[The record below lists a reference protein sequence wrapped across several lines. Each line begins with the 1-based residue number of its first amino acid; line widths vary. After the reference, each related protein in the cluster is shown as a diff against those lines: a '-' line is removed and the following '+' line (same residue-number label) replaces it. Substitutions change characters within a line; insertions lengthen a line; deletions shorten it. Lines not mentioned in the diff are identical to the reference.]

1 MLGGLL
7 PSSRAAVIRPVITR
21 AALVLGAFVSCCW
34 IAGAT
39 PSFAQVSGQVIWQM
53 ATEYP
58 QSSLSG
64 SGLSTFGKL
73 MAARTKGFVTTT
85 NAFDNELKITSANM
99 IEAARDRRIAG
110 GDAFA
115 GPLEATDPIFG
126 LASLPFVVQ
135 SIDAA
140 KAVNGKA
147 KPLYSDALKARGL
160 RLLYITIWPATGI
173 WSTRPIKSPDDLKQM
188 AIRAYDNNSAEVMR
202 AVGAAAEYLPFNEAI
217 ARIKDHKLNAILTS
231 GDGGAGRK
239 LWDDLRFFT
248 AINYAIPVSIAF
260 VREADFA
267 ALAPDMQEQVIAAAD
282 ETERSQ
288 HELLTNRTA
297 ENYKRME
304 ANGVT
309 IEASPSA
316 SVIAALKAAG
326 GKPVSAWRAKV
337 SPEAGAL
344 LDLATR

>member
-1 MLGGLL
+1 MSSGLL
-7 PSSRAAVIRPVITR
+7 PSSRAVAMRPVIMR
-21 AALVLGAFVSCCW
+21 VVLVLGTLVSCCW
-34 IAGAT
+34 IAWAT
-39 PSFAQVSGQVIWQM
+39 PSVAQVSGQVTWQM

-58 QSSLSG
+58 QSSISG
-64 SGLSTFGKL
+64 AGLSTFGNL
-73 MAARTKGFVTTT
+73 VAARTKGLVTTT

-99 IEAARDRRIAG
+99 IQAARDRRIAG

-135 SIDAA
+135 SIEAA
-140 KAVNGKA
+140 KTVNGKA

-160 RLLYITIWPATGI
+160 KLLYITIWPATGV

-202 AVGAAAEYLPFNEAI
+202 AVGAVAEFLPFNEAI
-217 ARIKDHKLNAILTS
+217 AKIKDHSLNAVLTS

-267 ALAPDMQEQVIAAAD
+267 ALSPDVQEQVIAAAD

-309 IEASPSA
+309 IDAAPSA
-316 SVIAALKAAG
+316 SVIEALKSAG
-326 GKPVSAWRAKV
+326 SKPVSAWRAKV

-344 LDLATR
+344 LDLAIR

>member
-1 MLGGLL
+1 MFSGLL
-7 PSSRAAVIRPVITR
+7 PSSRAVTMRVVLILG
-21 AALVLGAFVSCCW
+21 ALVSCW
-34 IAGAT
+34 IVWAT
-39 PSFAQVSGQVIWQM
+39 PSFAQVNGQVTWQM

-58 QSSLSG
+58 QSSISG
-64 SGLSTFGKL
+64 AGLSTFGNL
-73 MAARTKGFVTTT
+73 VAARTKGFVTTT
-85 NAFDNELKITSANM
+85 NAFDNELKISSANM
-99 IEAARDRRIAG
+99 IQATRDRRIAG

-115 GPLEATDPIFG
+115 GPMEATDPIFG

-135 SIDAA
+135 SIEAA
-140 KAVNGKA
+140 KTVNSKA
-147 KPLYSDALKARGL
+147 KPLYSEALKARGL
-160 RLLYITIWPATGI
+160 KLLYITIWPATGV
-173 WSTRPIKSPDDLKQM
+173 WSTKPIKSPDDLKQM

-202 AVGAAAEYLPFNEAI
+202 AVGAVAEYLPFNEAI
-217 ARIKDHKLNAILTS
+217 AKIKDHSLNAVLTS

-248 AINYAIPVSIAF
+248 AINYAIPVSLAF

-267 ALAPDMQEQVIAAAD
+267 ALSPDVQAQVIAAAD

-309 IEASPSA
+309 IDASPAA
-316 SVIAALKAAG
+316 SVIAALKSAG
-326 GKPVSAWRAKV
+326 SKPVSAWRAKV